1 MPSRSTRT
9 AGIIVAALGLVAV
22 VLAIVLLL
30 RPADDGA
37 PSVGTAS
44 AGIAS
49 EAPAAAPAS
58 TAPTSTAA
66 SDGSAAPG
74 STPAMSPSAVAPAAG
89 SAPAS
94 PAIVTFAAAPASVDC
109 DGDRTA
115 TVPLSLSWETSG
127 GASARLAVG
136 TTDATGGDPVD
147 LAETDYT
154 AVTADCRDS
163 ETLITLA
170 VRAPDGTTA
179 QRTLVL
185 PTS

>member
-37 PSVGTAS
+37 PSAGTPSVGTAS
-44 AGIAS
+44 AGTAS
-49 EAPAAAPAS
+49 EAP
-58 TAPTSTAA
+58 
-66 SDGSAAPG
+66 
-74 STPAMSPSAVAPAAG
+74 
-89 SAPAS
+89 
-94 PAIVTFAAAPASVDC
+94 AAAPASVDC